1 MRVMNTFKLQ
11 PLQFVRIG
19 FMACCALAFA
29 ANSYAQTNGI
39 EVKDAWV
46 RTSVQGQKATGA
58 FMNITAKDGTKL
70 VGVSSPVAGLGEV
83 HEMKMEGDV
92 MKMRAVTALELPAGK
107 TVALKPGGF
116 HVMLMDLK
124 TPLKKDSTIP
134 LTLRFKDAQ
143 GKESTL
149 DLQVNVSTQA
159 PDAASSG
166 SMPGHIHSGQSA
178 PHESGIG
185 HKH

>member
-1 MRVMNTFKLQ
+1 MNTFKLQ
-11 PLQFVRIG
+11 PFQFVRIG
-19 FMACCALAFA
+19 FMALSALAFSG
-29 ANSYAQTNGI
+29 NSHAQTTGI
-39 EVKDAWV
+39 EIKDAWV

-58 FMNITAKDGTKL
+58 FMNITAKDGAKL
-70 VGVSSPVAGLGEV
+70 VGVSSPLAGLGEV

-92 MKMRAVTALELPAGK
+92 MKMRAIAALDLPAGK

-159 PDAASSG
+159 PGGASSG
-166 SMPGHIHSGQSA
+166 SMPGHMPSGQTV
-178 PHESGIG
+178 PHNPGMG

>member
-1 MRVMNTFKLQ
+1 MNTFKLQ
-11 PLQFVRIG
+11 PLQFVRID
-19 FMACCALAFA
+19 FMACCTLAFA
-29 ANSYAQTNGI
+29 AFSHAQTTNI
-39 EVKDAWV
+39 DIKDAWV

-58 FMNITAKDGTKL
+58 FMNITAKDGAKL

-92 MKMRAVTALELPAGK
+92 MKMRAIPALDLPAGK

-159 PDAASSG
+159 PGASSSG
-166 SMPGHIHSGQSA
+166 SMPGHMQNA
-178 PHESGIG
+178 PMG

>member
-1 MRVMNTFKLQ
+1 
-11 PLQFVRIG
+11 
-19 FMACCALAFA
+19 
-29 ANSYAQTNGI
+29 
-39 EVKDAWV
+39 
-46 RTSVQGQKATGA
+46 
-58 FMNITAKDGTKL
+58 
-70 VGVSSPVAGLGEV
+70 
-83 HEMKMEGDV
+83 MKMEGDV

-159 PDAASSG
+159 PGASSSG
-166 SMPGHIHSGQSA
+166 SMPSHMHSGQSA
-178 PHESGIG
+178 PHNSGMV

>member
-1 MRVMNTFKLQ
+1 
-11 PLQFVRIG
+11 
-19 FMACCALAFA
+19 MAGCALAFA
-29 ANSYAQTNGI
+29 VISHAQTTGI

-92 MKMRAVTALELPAGK
+92 MKMRAIPALDLPAGK

-159 PDAASSG
+159 PGASSSG
-166 SMPGHIHSGQSA
+166 SMPSHMPSGQSA
-178 PHESGIG
+178 PHNSGMV